1 MAPPTVRLLT
11 KGPDDV
17 SRWQAYVEGAP
28 DATIYHDIAWRTIFG
43 VHRYTP
49 YYLTA
54 ERADRI
60 CGVLPLFLVP
70 SLTRRPR
77 LVSVP
82 FRDRGGPLFD
92 DRATLEALIEKADQ
106 LRTELAAD
114 HVELKRISPFA
125 DADVT
130 SLNLARS
137 DYWIHS
143 QTPLGGLDENK
154 LLKALGEK
162 TRNMIRQASRAGL
175 RVLERD
181 PDPAALVSW
190 YRVYQESQRALGLPP
205 FPLDFFRQMFAVL
218 GSRKLVRLFEVQQA
232 DGNAIAACIVF
243 KDRASTI
250 YAYSAS
256 VPSGRNHRPNDL
268 MLFHVISTLLKEGC
282 AHFDFG
288 ADAPSQSGLLFFK
301 RKWLAEQV
309 AIPRYYI
316 GPKFPV
322 MIDSSASRF
331 EMVRNITR
339 HLPLQ
344 FARGILAPLTR
355 YFG

>member
-1 MAPPTVRLLT
+1 VRLLT
-11 KGPDDV
+11 EGPDEF

-43 VHRYTP
+43 AHRYTP
-49 YYLTA
+49 FYLVA
-54 ERADRI
+54 ERTDRI

-70 SLTRRPR
+70 SLTERSR

-92 DRATLEALIEKADQ
+92 DRATLEALIGKADQ

-125 DADVT
+125 DADVAN
-130 SLNLARS
+130 LNLSRS
-137 DYWIHS
+137 DYWVHS
-143 QTPLGGLDENK
+143 QTPLSGLDETK

-181 PDPAALVSW
+181 TDPAALVSW

-205 FPLDFFRQMFAVL
+205 FPFDFFRQMFAAL
-218 GSRKLVRLFEVQQA
+218 GTRKLVRLFEVQQA
-232 DGNAIAACIVF
+232 DGKAIAACIVF
-243 KDRASTI
+243 KDRTSGI

-256 VPSGRNHRPNDL
+256 VPAGRNHRPNDL
-268 MLFHVISTLLKEGC
+268 MLFHVISTLLNEGC
-282 AHFDFG
+282 ARFDFG

-301 RKWLAEQV
+301 RKWLADQ
-309 AIPRYYI
+309 ATIPRYYI
-316 GPKFPV
+316 GPKIPT

-331 EMVRNITR
+331 EMIRNITR
-339 HLPLQ
+339 HLPLPI
-344 FARGILAPLTR
+344 ARGILAPLTR